1 MKIEY
6 AAFSDI
12 GRVRRHNEDALLI
25 RELEQGG
32 HLLVVADGMGGH
44 QAGEVASRLAVEV
57 FERQYLNERA
67 AGVDVGISMQAGV
80 LAANRAI
87 LERAEREPDKGGMG
101 ATFTAVVLW
110 GMRLFLV
117 HVGDSR
123 CYLLRKNEMRQLSQD
138 HTFVAKMLEQNRI
151 SPDEAAHHPQKNILY
166 MALGTREPLH
176 PQVLG
181 PLPVCLDDRV
191 LLCSDG
197 LSTPVKESVLS
208 GLMVRHSPSRAVR
221 EMIRL
226 ANRAGGHD
234 NITAILARVLADGA
248 FDDTMILLPAERTR
262 SSFWRRWQGRH

>member
-12 GRVRRHNEDALLI
+12 GRVRRHNEDALLL
-25 RELEQGG
+25 RELEDG

-57 FERQYLNERA
+57 FERQFLNERA
-67 AGVDVGISMQAGV
+67 SGTDVGLSMQAGV

-87 LERAEREPDKGGMG
+87 LDRAEREPDKGGMG
-101 ATFTAVVLW
+101 TTFTAVVLW

-123 CYLLRKNEMRQLSQD
+123 CYLLRKGEMRLLSQD

-151 SPDEAAHHPQKNILY
+151 STEEAAHHPQKNILY

-181 PLPVCLDDRV
+181 PLPVCMDDRI

-197 LSTPVKESVLS
+197 LSTPVKGALLAE
-208 GLMVRHSPSRAVR
+208 LMVRHSPSRAVR

-226 ANRAGGHD
+226 ANRAGGQD
-234 NITAILARVLADGA
+234 NITAVLARVLADGA
-248 FDDTMILLPAERTR
+248 FDDTMILPSAGRPNR
-262 SSFWRRWQGRH
+262 PFWRRWHKRG